1 MCQLIHVANILYFFS
16 YAVRSIF
23 WLRLLTVVAAS
34 LLIPYFYFQAEP
46 LVEAICWN
54 LLFITLNLF
63 QMAWL
68 VWERRPIRLTA
79 DQERLYEL
87 VFHSLSPREM
97 LKLLHLAHWKDARPG
112 TVLIE
117 QDTEIDE
124 LLLLYEGAV
133 EISND
138 GMRLAD
144 VGEGEFLGEMSFLTR
159 GKTSAD
165 AIASTNIRYL
175 SWPREE
181 LSAYLGDNPE
191 MQTAMYSL
199 IGINLVEKLADMKIA
214 HS

>member
-54 LLFITLNLF
+54 LLFISLNLF

-112 TVLIE
+112 AVLIE

-165 AIASTNIRYL
+165 VIASTNIRYL

-181 LSAYLGDNPE
+181 LSDYLGDNPE